1 MSDAAGP
8 PTDAPASLQ
17 STPRAAP
24 VRWSTVLLGGLAVL
38 AAVATAVYLWPSV
51 GRSSDRV
58 DVVVAGDG
66 FVQQSQEAL
75 ERRLRERGLSVTSLV
90 AASSSLCDDR
100 EELERVV
107 REARPAVVV
116 LSFRR
121 TESGCDAA
129 ATGADRTLA
138 TYDEVLAALGGSRV
152 ILAVQ
157 PAAQDEAVR
166 SAYLALRERRVASV
180 ADPSTLLG
188 GAAAPAVMRCQ
199 WWDDC
204 RSDGTVEVRQGEGGP
219 LTNAGDQ
226 RFARVVVGV
235 IP

>member
-8 PTDAPASLQ
+8 PTDAPATTQ
-17 STPRAAP
+17 STPQVAP
-24 VRWSTVLLGGLAVL
+24 VRWSIVLLGGVVVLAV
-38 AAVATAVYLWPSV
+38 VSTAVYLWPSV
-51 GRSSDRV
+51 GRSSARV

-66 FVQQSQEAL
+66 FVQQGQEAL

-107 REARPAVVV
+107 RDARPAVVV

-121 TESGCDAA
+121 AEAGCDAA
-129 ATGADRTLA
+129 ASGADPTLA
-138 TYDEVLAALGGSRV
+138 TYDDVLASLGGSRV
-152 ILAVQ
+152 VLAMQPAGQDQAVQ
-157 PAAQDEAVR
+157 D
-166 SAYLALRERRVASV
+166 AYLALRERRVASV

-204 RSDGTVEVRQGEGGP
+204 RPDGTVEVRQGDGGP
-219 LTNAGDQ
+219 LTDAGDQ